1 MYCNLLCYIAMLLCQ
16 QGRCEAAQPYLASD
30 GFTWRLSRQVF
41 HYPVGICNHDSSTS
55 DADGGSGGNADD
67 GDDGNSYGGDGDSRS
82 DKNRGNKNGDDINN
96 TIVNVVDDAMSD
108 DIITTLQHI
117 FRPTSP
123 YWLEHNYD
131 IVLSASSTVG
141 YYSYLYPMKAQSYQP
156 KCFIE
161 QVKHIVTVHDQLYRM
176 ICLSL

>member
-1 MYCNLLCYIAMLLCQ
+1 MLLCQ

-30 GFTWRLSRQVF
+30 GYTWRLSRQVF
-41 HYPVGICNHDSSTS
+41 HYPVGICNDDSSNS
-55 DADGGSGGNADD
+55 DADGSGGGGVGGGDAD
-67 GDDGNSYGGDGDSRS
+67 GD
-82 DKNRGNKNGDDINN
+82 KNCGNKNDDDINS

-108 DIITTLQHI
+108 NIITTLQHI

-123 YWLEHNYD
+123 YWIEHNYD

-161 QVKHIVTVHDQLYRM
+161 QVKHIVALYDHLYRLM
-176 ICLSL
+176 CLSFAT

>member
-1 MYCNLLCYIAMLLCQ
+1 
-16 QGRCEAAQPYLASD
+16 
-30 GFTWRLSRQVF
+30 
-41 HYPVGICNHDSSTS
+41 VGIRNDDSSNS
-55 DADGGSGGNADD
+55 DAAGGGGGNS
-67 GDDGNSYGGDGDSRS
+67 NSGDGRI
-82 DKNRGNKNGDDINN
+82 DKNHGNKNDDDINN

-123 YWLEHNYD
+123 YWIEHNYD

-161 QVKHIVTVHDQLYRM
+161 QVKHIVTVHDHLYRM
-176 ICLSL
+176 MCLSLRYKLFCLSFVIVDIHVGHK

>member
-1 MYCNLLCYIAMLLCQ
+1 MLLCQ

-41 HYPVGICNHDSSTS
+41 HYPVGICNGDSSTS

-141 YYSYLYPMKAQSYQP
+141 YYSFLYPMKAQSYQP

>member
-1 MYCNLLCYIAMLLCQ
+1 MLLCQ

-55 DADGGSGGNADD
+55 DADGGGNADD